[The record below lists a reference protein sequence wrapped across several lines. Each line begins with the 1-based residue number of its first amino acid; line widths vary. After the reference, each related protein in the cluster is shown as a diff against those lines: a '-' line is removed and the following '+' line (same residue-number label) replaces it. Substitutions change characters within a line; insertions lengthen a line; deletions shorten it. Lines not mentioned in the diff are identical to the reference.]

1 MAEQLIQPKITGYR
15 QLNDE
20 EAQLMNLVKAKGQEL
35 GALLNKVE
43 TYLAAQRLDA
53 ERVSAGPEGADSDA
67 GKAELARI
75 DAAQPGRWLNI
86 GRTDLQTGVMAVI
99 RAIAQPGGF

>member
-20 EAQLMNLVKAKGQEL
+20 EAQLMNLVKAKGQEFN
-35 GALLNKVE
+35 ALLNKVD

-53 ERVSAGPEGADSDA
+53 ERVSAGPEGKECDI

-75 DAAQPGRWLNI
+75 EAAQPCRWLAI